1 LSAFLWA
8 QGLPDAPMPQPA
20 PPAHPYAES
29 RFTLKPLVTSQFA
42 PRFAPLFMPQLSPSP
57 VFRPGFN
64 PIFVLSHSRYRLPRT
79 MGKLW
84 KLEDKYYVPQA
95 APAMPGIPRMPRRK
109 R

>member
-1 LSAFLWA
+1 MAA
-8 QGLPDAPMPQPA
+8 AAVEHRKPDAISHRDELHAVLRRIVPGR
-20 PPAHPYAES
+20 PPGPV
-29 RFTLKPLVTSQFA
+29 P
-42 PRFAPLFMPQLSPSP
+42 APLFMPQLSPSP